1 MRIAVTREVSSAP
14 SGCSTPV
21 SRWRPSSTFPG
32 CSKPK
37 ARWPSAAWCS
47 TRRS

>member
-14 SGCSTPV
+14 GGCSTPV
-21 SRWRPSSTFPG
+21 SRWRPSTFPG

-37 ARWPSAAWCS
+37 ARWPSAAWCF